1 MVQFVNQIRNH
12 RCSSNGGVES
22 LHSGQEPKHVGLS
35 VLDFLKKTAACP
47 EVMQSLSAGH
57 FDLRP
62 LCNPSLPGLGP
73 SSLHS
78 RPNLTPVRHLLSL
91 TSIVNILSCIQ
102 HRLVELRLSKERTP
116 AMMARRLS
124 WRASMV
130 QRLIQRHRLV
140 SLLQNRQRAQVK
152 ACEYSI
158 RVFSASLSIFS
169 GTPGGL
175 TKGSFPEPWGWKEGP
190 APKAMKE
197 YVNSVSMHFVCQ

>member
-22 LHSGQEPKHVGLS
+22 LHSGQEP
-35 VLDFLKKTAACP
+35 LDFLKKTAAYP

-91 TSIVNILSCIQ
+91 ASIVNILSCIQ

-124 WRASMV
+124 
-130 QRLIQRHRLV
+130 
-140 SLLQNRQRAQVK
+140 
-152 ACEYSI
+152 
-158 RVFSASLSIFS
+158 
-169 GTPGGL
+169 
-175 TKGSFPEPWGWKEGP
+175 
-190 APKAMKE
+190 
-197 YVNSVSMHFVCQ
+197 